1 MKRGFA
7 MNINKFFE
15 GVDVECKESSDTLP
29 RDLGRYT

>member
-1 MKRGFA
+1 MKRGLV
-7 MNINKFFE
+7 MNIDNFFE

>member
-1 MKRGFA
+1 